1 MSRNCGG
8 LICTVCKSYYTQA
21 LSDLLQH
28 IRLFHAH
35 QPNLSIQ
42 CGIGGCQ
49 RVFTN
54 FGTFQNHISGYH
66 RSESNPTNLMEHMP
80 EGTHLIC
87 DNDRETPNFDSE
99 RSDRETSEEGIVL
112 KILLDKVYIYLH
124 AMQIWIVKM
133 KGM

>member
-1 MSRNCGG
+1 MVDSFAQCASHIIHR
-8 LICTVCKSYYTQA
+8 LLVICFNI
-21 LSDLLQH
+21 L
-28 IRLFHAH
+28 
-35 QPNLSIQ
+35 
-42 CGIGGCQ
+42 
-49 RVFTN
+49 
-54 FGTFQNHISGYH
+54 
-66 RSESNPTNLMEHMP
+66 
-80 EGTHLIC
+80 